1 MPTPLTKSVTR
12 VVTTARGERL
22 NVTLAPE
29 GIVVREVRRRKS
41 LPAVPYGLVF
51 ITAAKI
57 AAEALRVERAKARKL
72 KRLTR

>member
-1 MPTPLTKSVTR
+1 MPTPLTRSVTR

-29 GIVVREVRRRKS
+29 GIVVREVRRRKA

-57 AAEALRVERAKARKL
+57 AAEAIRVERAKARKI
-72 KRLTR
+72 KRLAR